1 MVLSN
6 FPIVASQNEIDKR
19 IMNDLGK
26 QNINDCVNNVKINN
40 LACGKDINARPGCK
54 YIVYDSTDDICYVPK
69 SGEFNDDI
77 ERLANETTE
86 LNNNP
91 DNRYKIILVNDG
103 KKERIEDQIKILR
116 SRQKNIDDELKGLNI
131 ELLKSENPTLTY
143 NEIMEKERERL
154 ELEVSSRK
162 LNNITQN
169 RMRAQNDLSMYSNI
183 YDTTN
188 QLFNQTRLTE
198 NIQSDNVDLNSKLIQ
213 NMNNNLSSIT
223 TQIEHNTKIFDI
235 NDNFAYYLKIG
246 LILSIVICIAVI
258 ILYSIK
264 GKNELNNSSNIINKN
279 YNNAS
284 NIKGISN
291 NRINS
296 TNIGKNFNTL
306 FK

>member
-6 FPIVASQNEIDKR
+6 FPIVASQNEINKS
-19 IMNDLGK
+19 IMNNLGN
-26 QNINDCVNNVKINN
+26 QNIKDCVDNVKINN

-54 YIVYDSTDDICYVPK
+54 YIVYDSTDDICYVPR
-69 SGEFNDDI
+69 SSEFGDDI
-77 ERLANETTE
+77 ARLANETTE
-86 LNNNP
+86 LNNET
-91 DNRYKIILVNDG
+91 DNRYKIILVKNR

-116 SRQKNIDDELKGLNI
+116 SRQKDIGDELKGLNI

-143 NEIMEKERERL
+143 DEIMEKERTKNELAASSTRL
-154 ELEVSSRK
+154 NSIAK
-162 LNNITQN
+162 N
-169 RMRAQNDLSMYSNI
+169 RMKAQNDLSMFSNI

-188 QLFNQTRLTE
+188 QLYNQTKLTE
-198 NIQSDNVDLNSKLIQ
+198 NIQRDNVDLNSKLIQ

-264 GKNELNNSSNIINKN
+264 GDSSNIINKN
-279 YNNAS
+279 YNNTG
-284 NIKGISN
+284 NIKSLSN
-291 NRINS
+291 NTINS
-296 TNIGKNFNTL
+296 GNSGNSNFVKNFNTL